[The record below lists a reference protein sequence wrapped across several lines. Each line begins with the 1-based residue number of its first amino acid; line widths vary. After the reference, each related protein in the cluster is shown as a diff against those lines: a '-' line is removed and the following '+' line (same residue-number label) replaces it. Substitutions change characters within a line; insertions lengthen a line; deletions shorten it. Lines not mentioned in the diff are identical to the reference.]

1 MCRCY
6 RPAIID
12 DMESHDEGQQS
23 SGPDGTSGPQQGG
36 REGERRRGSPWI
48 ALWLVGLLVGTV
60 GGRLIDDVAL
70 GLAYGFAGAL
80 VVGALWPYLVS
91 LLRRLF
97 SGGESL
103 RG

>member
-1 MCRCY
+1 MG
-6 RPAIID
+6 
-12 DMESHDEGQQS
+12 SHDEGRQF
-23 SGPDGTSGPQQGG
+23 SGPDGTSVPLQGG
-36 REGERRRGSPWI
+36 REEEGRSGSPWM

-91 LLRRLF
+91 LLRRLLP
-97 SGGESL
+97 SGESL